1 MATKG
6 ITVTSAIM
14 TISGRV
20 SEAVAGTMVQE
31 EVPLTLDILGR
42 EVLLVYA
49 IDLNPSAPD
58 NLIGTNTNSLGSLS
72 TTTRTTIGDI
82 SNTNVLASSEKAI
95 RSAAAAVNGVPFQDQ
110 SPETPT
116 SSHLDYIGIVSTND
130 FFVQCQG
137 QGNTN
142 LMSTD
147 WRMWCARAKVSADI
161 YAALVQS
168 ETLSA

>member
-6 ITVTSAIM
+6 ISVTSAIM
-14 TISGRV
+14 TISGSV
-20 SEAVAGTMVQE
+20 TEAVPGTMLE
-31 EVPLTLDILGR
+31 EQVPLSLDILGR

-49 IDLNPSAPD
+49 IDINTTPPD
-58 NLIGTNTNSLGSLS
+58 GIPGLNTNAEGSLS
-72 TTTRTTIGDI
+72 TTSRTTIGSI
-82 SNTNVLASSEKAI
+82 ANTNVLAASNKAI
-95 RSAAAAVNGVPFQDQ
+95 RSAGYADAGVGFQDQ

-116 SSHLDYIGIVSTND
+116 ASHLDYIGIVSTND
-130 FFVQCQG
+130 FFVQVQG
-137 QGNTN
+137 FQNVNAVTA
-142 LMSTD
+142 D